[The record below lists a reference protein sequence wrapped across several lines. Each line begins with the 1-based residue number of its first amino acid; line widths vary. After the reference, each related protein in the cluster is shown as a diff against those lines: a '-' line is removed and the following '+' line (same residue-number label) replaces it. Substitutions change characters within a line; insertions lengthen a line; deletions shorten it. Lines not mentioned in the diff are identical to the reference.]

1 MKKVLVML
9 GVMLFSASAFA
20 LNVEAPADKDC
31 AKQKAEFEASAA
43 GQRVDFVV
51 QHILINMAD
60 PLENMTDEQA
70 QPLAVCYATFRVKGE
85 ALSSFVRDNAGIFP
99 GDVSGKEK
107 AKLLAFAGRVDR
119 LSVQDGLDKAAAQG
133 NTSHIMQYVLS
144 NLADP
149 MAKMTDAQAA
159 PLAKAYKG
167 VKVNGQPMAEFV
179 RVHASE
185 LPGTVVTEL
194 DTFVERVNKLAQ

>member
-107 AKLLAFAGRVDR
+107 ANLLAFATRVEQ
-119 LSVQDGLDKAAAQG
+119 LSEKAAFDQVVAK
-133 NTSHIMQYVLS
+133 NNDLAIMSYVFTNML
-144 NLADP
+144 NP
-149 MAKMTDAQAA
+149 MDQMSASQAA
-159 PLAKAYKG
+159 AKAAIYKTYK
-167 VKVNGQPMAEFV
+167 VKGRPLSEFIREQSLHFDMYAET
-179 RVHASE
+179 R
-185 LPGTVVTEL
+185 L
-194 DTFVERVNKLAQ
+194 DNFADKIDPNL